1 MFVKKK
7 KAITNAKMRLV
18 RKSKGVQLNAPTIH
32 SKADLSYE
40 APVHRSFNV
49 GRLA

>member
-7 KAITNAKMRLV
+7 KAVTNEKMRLV

-32 SKADLSYE
+32 SKANLSYE
-40 APVHRSFNV
+40 A
-49 GRLA
+49 LA

>member
-1 MFVKKK
+1 MFVKEK
-7 KAITNAKMRLV
+7 NAVINEKMRLL